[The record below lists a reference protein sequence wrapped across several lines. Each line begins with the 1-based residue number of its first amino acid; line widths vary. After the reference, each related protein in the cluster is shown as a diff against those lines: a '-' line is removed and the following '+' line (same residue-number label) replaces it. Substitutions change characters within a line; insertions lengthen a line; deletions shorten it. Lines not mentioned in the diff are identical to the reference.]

1 MRLTWQAQL
10 LRDAGRGDEA
20 VAGFEETLQADKAYV
35 QVRGEDIQMFSWQMQ
50 GR

>member
-1 MRLTWQAQL
+1 MDVRLTWQAQL

-35 QVRGEDIQMFSWQMQ
+35 QVSGGYSDSLMQ